1 MSGPFLKP
9 FQKEIT
15 YKWDSWLE
23 YWSRK
28 KQRFYYT
35 SRNYLDP
42 STKEYVTQFNL
53 PAGFPAPLP
62 AHRTEQ
68 VQYPEHP
75 RVCAGAGAGAGAG
88 AASGERVGNVDPRLK
103 FPDGGAAA
111 SAGAASGAD
120 AGAERH
126 DRSRPST
133 PSLTWGKNEVA
144 TFDKT
149 EAPRGGILKSTKS
162 SYSRGSGGGARG
174 SAKGGR
180 GGSSGGSIGVDSRQ
194 RGVSDSDEI
203 ARLKAELAAKAREV
217 EAEKQKVARVQQSA
231 QRYAAA
237 VRISV

>member
-1 MSGPFLKP
+1 MTGDKLVANLARLTGMSATIREMVEN
-9 FQKEIT
+9 QKAVTADTADTDTVVMLEIPIPGF
-15 YKWDSWLE
+15 
-23 YWSRK
+23 SREVVLGIL
-28 KQRFYYT
+28 QCITAYYD
-35 SRNYLDP
+35 N
-42 STKEYVTQFNL
+42 
-53 PAGFPAPLP
+53 
-62 AHRTEQ
+62 
-68 VQYPEHP
+68 
-75 RVCAGAGAGAGAG
+75 AGAGAGAG

-126 DRSRPST
+126 GRSRPST

-162 SYSRGSGGGARG
+162 SYSRGSGGGAIG

-194 RGVSDSDEI
+194 RGGSDSDEI